1 MSSIINLFIVICASI
16 VLIARPSFEQA
27 PCAVEQ
33 DPIQLAECAQLDV
46 QAIIQGA
53 RGNLKLFC
61 NLAERY
67 MECFKT
73 KTRNCIGGWAAE
85 GGLTELQNLAQWC
98 CVNPGVQ
105 EPDECPLRRNPKCF
119 SGDGH
124 VLMGNGETKVLR
136 DLRPGDHVLV
146 MNSKQQIVEDEV
158 IMMLDSQPNRP
169 ALFYSIETV
178 TGHRLSLTGNHF
190 IAVGNNERF
199 LPANQIK
206 ANDIVFIHVH
216 GQLQPVTVRNITEE
230 YKIGYFT
237 PMTGQGTLI
246 VNGMAAS
253 CYSSVISHD
262 LAQYILAPLR
272 WWYRFAKFFS
282 VEQPFEYSPD
292 NGIHWIPKVML
303 QITEKYLP
311 NVLTTHNL

>member
-1 MSSIINLFIVICASI
+1 MGSISNLFVCTVLSI
-16 VLIARPSFEQA
+16 VLICQPSLSQA
-27 PCAVEQ
+27 PCPVEE

-119 SGDGH
+119 STDDY
-124 VLMGNGETKVLR
+124 VSMANGETKVLR
-136 DLRPGDHVLV
+136 DLRPGDRVLV
-146 MNSKQQIVEDEV
+146 MNSEQKVVEDEV
-158 IMMLDSQPNRP
+158 LMMLDSQPKRP

-178 TGHRLSLTGNHF
+178 SGHRISLTGNHF
-190 IAVGNNERF
+190 LAVGHNDRF
-199 LPANQIK
+199 VPANKIQP
-206 ANDIVFIHVH
+206 NDIVFIHQQ
-216 GQLQPVTVRNITEE
+216 GQLQQVTVRNITEE
-230 YKIGYFT
+230 YKVGYVT
-237 PMTGQGTLI
+237 PMTHHGTLI

-262 LAQYILAPLR
+262 LAHYALAPLR
-272 WWYRFAKFFS
+272 WWYHLAKFFS
-282 VEQPFEYSPD
+282 VKQPFEYSPE
-292 NGIHWIPKVML
+292 NGIHWIPMAML
-303 QITEKYLP
+303 QLTEKYLP
-311 NVLTTHNL
+311 TVLTTYSL